1 MESWTGHRGKKKKT
15 QAIKK
20 RPSKNLEHVKNACIE
35 SVASWPVGRDEPCDI
50 GHGHCRG
57 AQPREVGLELRGVS
71 LTTSVDQHAGVGL
84 ARAEYGWDQA
94 Q

>member
-1 MESWTGHRGKKKKT
+1 MSPATLDMGHFVRT
-15 QAIKK
+15 A
-20 RPSKNLEHVKNACIE
+20 AT
-35 SVASWPVGRDEPCDI
+35 
-50 GHGHCRG
+50 CRG

-71 LTTSVDQHAGVGL
+71 LTTSFDQHAGVGL